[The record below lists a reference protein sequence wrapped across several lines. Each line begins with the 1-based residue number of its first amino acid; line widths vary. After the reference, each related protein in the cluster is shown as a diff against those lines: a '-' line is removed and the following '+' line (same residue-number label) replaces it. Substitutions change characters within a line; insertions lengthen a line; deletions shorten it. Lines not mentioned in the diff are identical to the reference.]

1 MRAVLQRVSEASVR
15 VAGQTVGSI
24 GSGLLVFLG
33 VTHSD
38 TRADVDYLVNRILL
52 LRIFSDEAGRMNRS
66 VQDACGALLVVSQ
79 FTLYGNCK
87 KGRRPS
93 FDDAAPPEQ
102 ARELYDYFVE
112 CMRRSNSAV
121 ETGVFQAEMK
131 VSLVNDGPVTFIVDS
146 AKKSDSNNL

>member
-15 VAGQTVGSI
+15 VADQTVGSI
-24 GSGLLVFLG
+24 GCGLLVFLG
-33 VTHSD
+33 VTHAD

-66 VQDACGALLVVSQ
+66 LQDAGGALLVVSQ

-93 FDDAAPPEQ
+93 FDDAAPPQQ

-112 CMRRSNSAV
+112 SVRNSNSAV

-131 VSLVNDGPVTFIVDS
+131 VSLVNDGPVTFILDS
-146 AKKSDSNNL
+146 AKKSDGNNL